1 MDLWLIL
8 PPLFVGVAI
17 GYYDLWSGI
26 IRKVEGP
33 LAKFSLLL
41 LLGLMGTK
49 IGSDSEVLS
58 RLGDIGLQSLTIAA
72 ASIVGSVLVLKALS
86 PLLRHITGEG
96 EGFEAVS
103 TKIEVKLT
111 VSIVLV
117 LVAGGWLGYRVV
129 PETFVGTLDSIITFT
144 LGLLLLAVGI
154 SLGLNKRIFN
164 QVSRVGWRIILLPL
178 GIALGSIAGP
188 MALVFFINLSP
199 VESAAVGAGFGWY
212 SLSGVLL
219 TKLHSAELGAI
230 AFLANIFRELLTFL
244 ILPLTARFLGK
255 IVSIAPGGATT
266 MDVTLP
272 LLKEIGGEE
281 IILPAFF
288 SGAVLSS
295 LVPLVVPLII
305 RI

>member
-58 RLGDIGLQSLTIAA
+58 RLGDIGVQSLTIAA

>member
-17 GYYDLWSGI
+17 GYYDLWSGM
-26 IRKVEGP
+26 IRKIEGP

-49 IGSDSEVLS
+49 IGSDGEVLS
-58 RLGDIGLQSLTIAA
+58 RLGDIGIQSLTIAA
-72 ASIVGSVLVLKALS
+72 ASILGSVLFLKALS
-86 PLLRHITGEG
+86 PLLSHITGEG

-111 VSIVLV
+111 VSIILV

-188 MALVFFINLSP
+188 LALVFFINLSP